1 MKWFS
6 SLMLL
11 LLLSH
16 TSTLQAQQ
24 PPTLQDL
31 VPLLAS
37 GATPEEIFDQAVLSH
52 MRVPLEHLGVNI
64 TDRRNGR
71 VISRDEIR
79 HLLGQSRQDSAHQLI
94 RQVFSNFQ
102 LPGYPNAETLI
113 NLLDAAALA
122 SLRSP
127 PPWLDIEFYDQRVGS
142 DGQPGGGVSG
152 RIPEKIH
159 QPDEKPAEQQTL
171 AAKKAEWNEERVA
184 RVFILRGNVF
194 ETEGR
199 NDFLLPLLGVAA
211 SPEALWQQAQ
221 VEFVEL
227 QQEQPEINLRVYNPQ
242 QPILDQVLLV
252 EDGEQNLYALLVH
265 FQSSDVELVK
275 AARALFNT
283 SDDIE
288 PQIGPQGGLT
298 R

>member
-6 SLMLL
+6 SLLLL

-16 TSTLQAQQ
+16 VSTLQAQQ

-37 GATPEEIFDQAVLSH
+37 GATSEEIFDQAVLAH
-52 MRVPLEHLGVNI
+52 MRVPLQHLGVNI

-71 VISRDEIR
+71 EISGDEVR

-127 PPWLDIEFYDQRVGS
+127 PPWLDIEFYDRRVGPN
-142 DGQPGGGVSG
+142 DQPGGGVSG
-152 RIPEKIH
+152 RIPENVY
-159 QPDEKPAEQQTL
+159 QDE
-171 AAKKAEWNEERVA
+171 A
-184 RVFILRGNVF
+184 R
-194 ETEGR
+194 EG
-199 NDFLLPLLGVAA
+199 V
-211 SPEALWQQAQ
+211 
-221 VEFVEL
+221 
-227 QQEQPEINLRVYNPQ
+227 
-242 QPILDQVLLV
+242 
-252 EDGEQNLYALLVH
+252 
-265 FQSSDVELVK
+265 
-275 AARALFNT
+275 
-283 SDDIE
+283 
-288 PQIGPQGGLT
+288 T